1 MKRIKILLIE
11 DEMVL
16 AQIIKETLETRDFEI
31 AIAANG
37 VEGWTKYY
45 ADRPDICVVDIM
57 MPRKDGL
64 SLVTDIRKINE
75 DIPIIFL
82 TAKAQTA
89 DVLKGLEAGADDYI
103 KKPFSMEELILRIKR
118 LVRKVHAE
126 NTSPVVNPFTGTYIG
141 QYNLNHTRLELNYEN
156 ETFNLS
162 QREADLLQLLLEHKN
177 TLLTRRIAL
186 LKIWGDDSQFHSRTM
201 DVYIT
206 RLRKYLKHDPSI
218 QILNIRGQ
226 GYKLIE

>member
-31 AIAANG
+31 TIAANG

-45 ADRPDICVVDIM
+45 GDRPDICIVDIM

-64 SLVTDIRKINE
+64 SLVTDIRKIDE

-118 LVRKVHAE
+118 LVRKVNAE
-126 NTSPVVNPFTGTYIG
+126 NTSPVVNPFAGTYIG
-141 QYNLNHTRLELNYEN
+141 QYNLNHTRLELNYGDEI
-156 ETFNLS
+156 FNLS
-162 QREADLLQLLLEHKN
+162 QREADLLKLLLEHKN
-177 TLLTRRIAL
+177 TLLTRRVAL

-206 RLRKYLKHDPSI
+206 KLRKYLKHDPNI

-226 GYKLIE
+226 GYKLLE

>member
-31 AIAANG
+31 TIAANG

-45 ADRPDICVVDIM
+45 ADKPDICIVDIM

-64 SLVTDIRKINE
+64 SLVTDIRKVDE

-82 TAKAQTA
+82 SAKAQTV

-118 LVRKVHAE
+118 LVRKVNSK
-126 NTSPVVNPFTGTYIG
+126 NTSPIVNPFTGTHIG
-141 QYNLNHTRLELNYEN
+141 QYNLNYIRLELNYDN
-156 ETFNLS
+156 KIFNLS

-177 TLLTRRIAL
+177 TLLNRRFAL

-206 RLRKYLKHDPSI
+206 RLRKYFKHDSAI
-218 QILNIRGQ
+218 QILNIRGR
-226 GYKLIE
+226 GFKLIE

>member
-1 MKRIKILLIE
+1 
-11 DEMVL
+11 MVL
-16 AQIIKETLETRDFEI
+16 AQIIKETLETKDFEI
-31 AIAANG
+31 NIAKNG
-37 VEGWTKYY
+37 VEGWTKYSS
-45 ADRPDICVVDIM
+45 DTPDICIIDIM

-64 SLVTDIRKINE
+64 SLVTDIRKIDP

-103 KKPFSMEELILRIKR
+103 KKPFSMEELILRTKR
-118 LVRKVHAE
+118 LVRKVQLYDA
-126 NTSPVVNPFTGTYIG
+126 PPLGLFTGTHIG
-141 QYNLNHTRLELNYEN
+141 RYNLNYIRLELCIGDEII
-156 ETFNLS
+156 NLS

-177 TLLTRRIAL
+177 NLLSRRYAL
-186 LKIWGDDSQFHSRTM
+186 LKIWGDDSPFHTRTM

-206 RLRKYLKHDPSI
+206 KLRKYLKQDPSI
-218 QILNIRGQ
+218 QILNIRGH